1 MIYQALPLKLVP
13 LNTQIL
19 NLGGEGFNC
28 NVRVTPVDGSY
39 SVLYEF
45 NTPDGLKTLKTVNEF
60 QVGIIDD
67 AAGNYFVMY
76 YPDKF
81 EFSLMRVAIAPKL
94 PGGKILIHTW
104 LGATFPA
111 AMAALKG
118 IFSDRIN
125 WSRITPPP
133 SIYS

>member
-28 NVRVTPVDGSY
+28 NVKVTPVEDSY
-39 SVLYEF
+39 SSLYEF
-45 NTPDGLKTLKTVNEF
+45 NTPEGLKILQTQNEF
-60 QVGIIDD
+60 QVGLIDTND
-67 AAGNYFVMY
+67 GNLYVMY

-81 EFSLMRVAIAPKL
+81 EFTLMRVAEAPKM
-94 PGGKILIHTW
+94 PGGRILIHTW

-118 IFSDRIN
+118 MFPERIN
-125 WSRITPPP
+125 WDRITPPP
-133 SIYS
+133 SIYN